1 MTFLH
6 KGTNLIRIR
15 NQSRILLFKIVETPG
30 FADPSSSDNR
40 LIQDM
45 VQVLHDDLVYT
56 NVVLLLGKSS
66 VKY

>member
-1 MTFLH
+1 M
-6 KGTNLIRIR
+6 
-15 NQSRILLFKIVETPG
+15 ETPG

-56 NVVLLLGKSS
+56 NVVLLLGKSR
-66 VKY
+66 VQ

>member
-1 MTFLH
+1 MLTL
-6 KGTNLIRIR
+6 KYK
-15 NQSRILLFKIVETPG
+15 NQSRILLFKVVETPG

-56 NVVLLLGKSS
+56 NVVLLLGMSR
-66 VKY
+66 VQ

>member
-1 MTFLH
+1 M
-6 KGTNLIRIR
+6 
-15 NQSRILLFKIVETPG
+15 ETPG

-66 VKY
+66 VKYWNFL